1 METVAEQRSATEEPK
16 HRPEVE
22 QLRFYVENF
31 ERLCRLCLT
40 NERLVN
46 VYSNVQ
52 GRNVFYVRNFVK
64 EAFRLL
70 EQTINKKDRLPNFI
84 CEKCERNL
92 NIIHNFK
99 KKCDQSRRIL
109 EKVRDKT
116 IVPEDL
122 LKIEQGHVHE
132 DKLSDKAVTRN
143 CNKTKHKSDSNAA
156 EILKKLPQGL
166 NVEKVREADRYTVP
180 PSIVSAELEGS
191 TLKIEP
197 VDIKPEVLGLELPFP
212 ETDLTVEV
220 ELNDLESIVSPTAER
235 DEEEEA
241 SEDDNE
247 DGAEQY
253 LEGGDS
259 DSDWKPED
267 SVAIAAIVKQEFSN
281 EPKRKFSSKRGRKT
295 KVQISRADR
304 SRRRQEK
311 TICPVCG
318 ALVNNMKS
326 HMVIHEE
333 VRPHQCE
340 QCPKNFTSRNKLQ
353 SHINSVHLRKRDFK
367 CEVCGKAFLEKNNLK
382 GHQRIH
388 KGDRKYKC
396 DLCPKSFLFAGTLR
410 CHQLTHTQDK
420 KHECQVCGK
429 MFLMRT
435 TLNKHLY
442 VHSNERPYKCDM
454 CDKAFRTSTHKIVH
468 MRTHTGERPLQCR
481 ICGLGFAHHK
491 ARSVH
496 LKTKHAEELVAMD
509 MLDER
514 GHLKF

>member
-1 METVAEQRSATEEPK
+1 METADADHGDDQEKLKKQ
-16 HRPEVE
+16 PEVD
-22 QLRFYVENF
+22 QIRYYTENF

-40 NERLVN
+40 NEHLVN

-64 EAFRLL
+64 DAFRLL

-92 NIIHNFK
+92 NIIYNFK

-109 EKVRDKT
+109 EKIRDKT

-122 LKIEQGHVHE
+122 VKVE
-132 DKLSDKAVTRN
+132 DNQPSPSEETAKGKPVAINRTKS
-143 CNKTKHKSDSNAA
+143 KHKNKSSP
-156 EILKKLPQGL
+156 EELLKKLPQGL
-166 NVEKVREADRYTVP
+166 NIEKVRETTIPA
-180 PSIVSAELEGS
+180 SIVCVELDEAPF
-191 TLKIEP
+191 KIEP
-197 VDIKPEVLGLELPFP
+197 VDIKQEVTSFT
-212 ETDLTVEV
+212 ETELTVKNNLTEPIAQEPSHAEQEDV
-220 ELNDLESIVSPTAER
+220 ESNEDDAADDYSV
-235 DEEEEA
+235 DEE
-241 SEDDNE
+241 
-247 DGAEQY
+247 
-253 LEGGDS
+253 S

-267 SVAIAAIVKQEFSN
+267 STEIDCTMVGELT
-281 EPKRKFSSKRGRKT
+281 EPMESSPSKRGRKKKTEGT
-295 KVQISRADR
+295 KGLSKKRLR
-304 SRRRQEK
+304 EREK
-311 TICPVCG
+311 TICSICG
-318 ALVNNMKS
+318 ALVNNIKS
-326 HMVIHEE
+326 HMVIHEDI
-333 VRPHQCE
+333 RPHQCE
-340 QCPKNFTSRNKLQ
+340 QCPKSFTSRNKLQ

-420 KHECQVCGK
+420 KHECQICGK

-481 ICGLGFAHHK
+481 ICNIGFAHHK

-496 LKTKHAEELVAMD
+496 MKTKHAEELAAMD
-509 MLDER
+509 MLDEK

>member
-1 METVAEQRSATEEPK
+1 MEAAQEQRDDVEAPK
-16 HRPEVE
+16 PQPEV
-22 QLRFYVENF
+22 QQIRFYTENF

-92 NIIHNFK
+92 NIIFNFK

-116 IVPEDL
+116 IVPKDL
-122 LKIEQGHVHE
+122 LKVE
-132 DKLSDKAVTRN
+132 DSQVSEEKPKEKALSASR
-143 CNKTKHKSDSNAA
+143 NKTKHKNEPNAE
-156 EILKKLPQGL
+156 EILKKLPQDL
-166 NVEKVREADRYTVP
+166 NIEKVKENVRYALP
-180 PSIVSAELEGS
+180 PSIVSTELEEPS
-191 TLKIEP
+191 MKIEP
-197 VDIKPEVLGLELPFP
+197 VDIKQEETNLGLLFP
-212 ETDLTVEV
+212 ETDLNLVINEIESLTPEKPPVEQ
-220 ELNDLESIVSPTAER
+220 EKAESND
-235 DEEEEA
+235 
-241 SEDDNE
+241 E
-247 DGAEQY
+247 DGADQY
-253 LEGGDS
+253 LQDGDS
-259 DSDWKPED
+259 DSDWEPED
-267 SVAIAAIVKQEFSN
+267 SLQLGAIVKKELSSL
-281 EPKRKFSSKRGRKT
+281 PKKKTPSKRGRKP
-295 KVQISRADR
+295 KGESSSDR
-304 SRRRQEK
+304 SRRQQEK
-311 TICPVCG
+311 TICSVCG
-318 ALVNNMKS
+318 SLVNNIKS
-326 HMVIHEE
+326 HMVIHED

-410 CHQLTHTQDK
+410 CHKLTHTQDK
-420 KHECQVCGK
+420 RHECQICGK
-429 MFLMRT
+429 FFLMRT

-442 VHSNERPYKCDM
+442 VHSNERPYKCDV
-454 CDKAFRTSTHKIVH
+454 CDKAFRTTTHRIVH